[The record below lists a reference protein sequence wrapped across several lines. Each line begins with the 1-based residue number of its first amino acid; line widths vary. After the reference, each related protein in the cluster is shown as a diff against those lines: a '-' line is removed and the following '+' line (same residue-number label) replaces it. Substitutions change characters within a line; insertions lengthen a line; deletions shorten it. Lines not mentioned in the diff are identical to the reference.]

1 MANIF
6 SRLFGKKPARPASEK
21 GERGT
26 GKGKLHV
33 GEVEEFVH
41 EGTLLICSSS
51 NVAAAQYHKDAQK
64 LMIEFLN
71 GSAYM
76 YSPVSEAWAY
86 AFAEAGSKGGFVWSY
101 LRVRGKGG
109 DYKSAPGIT
118 TTRIR

>member
-26 GKGKLHV
+26 GRGKLHV
-33 GEVEEFVH
+33 GEVEEFVL
-41 EGTLLICSSS
+41 EGVILFVSSS
-51 NVAAAQYHKDAQK
+51 NVSAMQYHKDEHT
-64 LMIEFLN
+64 LMIEFKD
-71 GSAYM
+71 GKAYL
-76 YSPVSEAWAY
+76 YRPISESLAY
-86 AFAEAGSKGGFVWSY
+86 TFAEVGSKGGAVWDY
-101 LRVRGKGG
+101 LRVRGPGG

>member
-26 GKGKLHV
+26 GRGKLHV

-41 EGTLLICSSS
+41 EGQLLIVSSS
-51 NVAAAQYHKDAQK
+51 NVAAMQYHKADQT
-64 LMIEFLN
+64 LMVEFLN
-71 GSAYM
+71 GSAYL
-76 YSPVSEAWAY
+76 YRPVSESLAY
-86 AFAEAGSKGGFVWSY
+86 TFAEAGSKGSAVWSY
-101 LRVRGKGG
+101 LRVRGPGG